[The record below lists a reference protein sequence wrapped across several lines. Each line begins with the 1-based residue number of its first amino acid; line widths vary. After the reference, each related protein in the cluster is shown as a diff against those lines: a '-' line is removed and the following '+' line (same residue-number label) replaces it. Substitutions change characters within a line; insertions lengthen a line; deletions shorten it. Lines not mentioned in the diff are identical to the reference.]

1 MFHAIIVTI
10 TGKPHRSVALI
21 REMYKDSRLNANRMS
36 MHHARLLPQEE
47 NQVQGVN
54 QKVIPVVPIQTG
66 GNKLIKRLFS

>member
-1 MFHAIIVTI
+1 
-10 TGKPHRSVALI
+10 
-21 REMYKDSRLNANRMS
+21 MS